1 MKNSD
6 QILESSSVGK
16 VYVKYLIPSLVG
28 MLLMSI
34 NIVIDGIFVGHRLG
48 GVALAGINIAVPVFS
63 IFTAISLW
71 IGIGGATQYSFALGE
86 KKVGLAQVIFT
97 RSILMVLAITVLL
110 AIFAFV
116 FRIPLAYTLGANEET
131 IPYVMEYMN
140 VLLLFG
146 FVLTLENI
154 LSIFVRNDGDPN
166 LAMIALIVTALMNI
180 LLNYIFLF
188 ILDLG
193 VKGSALATVSAIA
206 IGVVILA
213 THFFKK
219 TSRLKFVRFSLTLDS
234 LKRTF
239 SIGLP
244 SFLSELGMSVF
255 TMGYNIAIAAV
266 AGTAGVAAFSV
277 LNYSHSIILMMF
289 LGMGSAIQPL
299 ISYYRGAKLVRREKE
314 TVRLAAIVA
323 ILTGLFFFII
333 GLFFADQIVRLF
345 GDFEADIH
353 DLAVLGVRIF
363 FSGYLFMGFNFV
375 MMTYFQTTD
384 RIGMA
389 TWVTIARE
397 LIFMVIFLFVL
408 PPFFGAAGVF
418 SAIPISELIV
428 AASIFVYARS
438 KHLFKLPVS

>member
-1 MKNSD
+1 MKNFD
-6 QILESSSVGK
+6 QTLEQGSVGK
-16 VYVKYLIPSLVG
+16 VFVKYLIPSLVG
-28 MLLMSI
+28 MLLMSV

-71 IGIGGATQYSFALGE
+71 IGIGGASQYSFALGE
-86 KKVGLAQVIFT
+86 KDIKKAQVIFT
-97 RSILMVLAITVLL
+97 RSIIMVLLITILL
-110 AIFAFV
+110 AILAFI
-116 FRIPLAYTLGANEET
+116 FRIPLAYLLGANDET
-131 IPYVMEYMN
+131 ISYVMEYMN

-166 LAMIALIVTALMNI
+166 LAMVALIVTAVVNVI
-180 LLNYIFLF
+180 LNYSFLF
-188 ILDLG
+188 IFNLG
-193 VKGSALATVSAIA
+193 VRGSALATVSAMA
-206 IGVVILA
+206 VGVIILS

-219 TSRLKFVRFSLTLDS
+219 NSRLKLTGFSLTFDS
-234 LKRTF
+234 IKKTF

-277 LNYSHSIILMMF
+277 LNYSHSVILMMF

-299 ISYYRGAKLVRREKE
+299 ISYYRGAKLVKREKQ
-314 TVRLAAIVA
+314 TVRLAAFVA
-323 ILTGLFFFII
+323 VGTGVLFFII
-333 GLFFADQIVRLF
+333 GLLFADQIVRMF
-345 GDFEADIH
+345 GNFDTDIH

-363 FSGYLFMGFNFV
+363 FSAYLFMGFNFV
-375 MMTYFQTTD
+375 MMTYFQTTN

-389 TWVTIARE
+389 TWITVARE
-397 LIFMVIFLFVL
+397 MIFMVIFLLIL
-408 PPFFGAAGVF
+408 PPFFGASGVF

-428 AASIFVYARS
+428 ATSIMLYAHR
-438 KHLFKLPVS
+438 KHIFKLPA